1 MSDRPSTPFP
11 RIAADRDGTRPP
23 RRIVLLSGPSGSGK
37 GRLAE
42 HSGLPVL
49 NLDDFY
55 RDHDEE
61 GLPRA
66 FGIVDWDDPA
76 SWRADDA
83 LRALETLCHEG
94 TVEVPTYS
102 ISQSRRTGTRIFSA
116 EESPLVIAEGIFAS
130 ALVTALAERGLLA
143 DAIVLDRP
151 AALVFG
157 LRFIRDVR
165 QARKPIPTLV
175 RRGLALAR
183 SQGRDVDEWARAGMR
198 RLALRP
204 ALARVGG
211 LECLWEAD
219 ARSATVRRA
228 RSHEAPPTIT
238 VSAVCFY
245 AKTEGEWRALGVR
258 KRGTEKFMQPGGKP
272 EAGETPLECATREI
286 REELH
291 LRLDPKKLEHL
302 GHFRTAAANEAGTL
316 LISDVFLA
324 PEVANLGEFTP
335 HAEIEEVRWFPL
347 DTNQIVDAHVLAPLF
362 RDEVLPLLRTR
373 LGTAS

>member
-1 MSDRPSTPFP
+1 MNDRPSTKDS
-11 RIAADRDGTRPP
+11 RDAARHDDAPP
-23 RRIVLLSGPSGSGK
+23 ARRIVLLSGPSGSGK

-76 SWRADDA
+76 SWRAEEA
-83 LRALETLCHEG
+83 LSALETLCHEG
-94 TVEVPTYS
+94 AVEVPTYS

-116 EESPLVIAEGIFAS
+116 ENSPLVIAEGIFAS
-130 ALVTALAERGLLA
+130 ELVTALAGLGLLA

-157 LRFIRDVR
+157 LRLVRDVR

-183 SQGRDVDEWARAGMR
+183 SQGRDVDGWARAGMR
-198 RLALRP
+198 RLGLRH

-219 ARSATVRRA
+219 ARSATVGPQSA
-228 RSHEAPPTIT
+228 HADTPTIT

-245 AKTEGEWRALGVR
+245 CKTEGEWRVLGVR
-258 KRGTEKFMQPGGKP
+258 KRGTHLFMQPGGKP
-272 EAGETPLECATREI
+272 ESTETPLQCAEREI
-286 REELH
+286 REELN
-291 LRLDPKKLEHL
+291 LRLDAGKLEHL
-302 GHFRTAAANEAGTL
+302 GHFRTDAANEANTL

-324 PEVANLGEFTP
+324 PEVANPEEFTP

-347 DTNQIVDAHVLAPLF
+347 DVDKIADAHVLAPLF
-362 RDEVLPLLRTR
+362 RDEVLPRLRAKLAPAR
-373 LGTAS
+373 